1 MKQEREESNEAS
13 NYQGAVTCHLFLF
26 PGEHLGNPLEAYFSY
41 PGTRNKDVFPLSS
54 ASRYP
59 SFRPSAL
66 QLAFALA
73 SRRGAERREFY
84 SVSWESGEGAPSTSH
99 ANDPGEKFR
108 RGAAQC
114 GDEESVE
121 N

>member
-59 SFRPSAL
+59 SFRPSASHSRL
-66 QLAFALA
+66 PPDEARSDA
-73 SRRGAERREFY
+73 SFIQFPGNLVREHRLRVTLTILVK
-84 SVSWESGEGAPSTSH
+84 SS
-99 ANDPGEKFR
+99 
-108 RGAAQC
+108 GAARRNA
-114 GDEESVE
+114 ETRSRLKIK
-121 N
+121 